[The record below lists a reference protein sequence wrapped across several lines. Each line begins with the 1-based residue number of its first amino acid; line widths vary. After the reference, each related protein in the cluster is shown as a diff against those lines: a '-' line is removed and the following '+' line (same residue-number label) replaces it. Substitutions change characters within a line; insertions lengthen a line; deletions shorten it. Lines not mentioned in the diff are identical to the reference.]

1 MRPNATIVSAAN
13 ATLSLSTNEMTK
25 TPVSYTFSVV
35 TAQPLGLSPSL
46 KFYFTN
52 DIVITEPPTCN
63 VTLSVGSA
71 SVVGCLLNTTSN
83 VISLNLS
90 CFVSGS
96 SIIPASTNISV
107 VIAGLT
113 NPASPVT
120 RSIGV

>member
-1 MRPNATIVSAAN
+1 MRPNATIVSSAN

-52 DIVITEPPTCN
+52 DIVITAPTCS

-71 SVVGCLLNTTSN
+71 SGANCTLNATSN
-83 VISLNLS
+83 VISLNFS
-90 CFVSGS
+90 CTG
-96 SIIPASTNISV
+96 IIAASTNISV
-107 VIAGLT
+107 VIAGFT